1 MMMNLF
7 SSFNPSS
14 IPLINLNWLSMGLF
28 PLFIPFSFWLT
39 HNKYHLSF
47 FLLLNLIIQEL
58 KIIMKFKMN
67 FLNLILLV
75 SIFIFILLNNLLSL
89 FPFIFSSSSHLLF
102 SLSLSMMLFFIFMLF
117 GWVTNYNSMFS
128 HLVPLSTPVILIPFM
143 IIIEFIS
150 NIIRPLTLAIRL
162 SANMIAGHL
171 LITLI
176 NSSMLES
183 NLFFIIILMI
193 PQITLMFL
201 ELNVSFIQS
210 YVFTILSTLYSKEIK

>member
-1 MMMNLF
+1 MLNLF

-14 IPLINLNWLSMGLF
+14 MPLISLNWLSLGLF
-28 PLFIPFSFWLT
+28 TLFLPFSFWLT
-39 HNKYHLSF
+39 HNKYHSSF
-47 FLLLNLIIQEL
+47 FLLLNFLIHEL
-58 KIIMKFKMN
+58 KIILKFKMN
-67 FLNLILLV
+67 FLNLIFLI
-75 SIFIFILLNNLLSL
+75 SIFIFILLNNFLSL

-102 SLSLSMMLFFIFMLF
+102 SLSLSLMLFIIFMLF
-117 GWVTNYNSMFS
+117 GWMMNYNSMFT
-128 HLVPLSTPVILIPFM
+128 HLVPLSTPIILIPFM
-143 IIIEFIS
+143 IIIELIS

-183 NLFFIIILMI
+183 KLMFISILII
-193 PQITLMFL
+193 PQMILMFL